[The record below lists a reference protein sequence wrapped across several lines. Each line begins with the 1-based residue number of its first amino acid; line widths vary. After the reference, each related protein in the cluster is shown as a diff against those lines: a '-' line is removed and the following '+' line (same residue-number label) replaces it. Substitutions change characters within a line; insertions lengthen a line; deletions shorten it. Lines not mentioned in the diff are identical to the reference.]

1 MVKAILSRTK
11 SLLAE
16 EALKFPKT
24 EPLLS
29 GFQFEQ
35 TTVFR
40 VDAEEYVLM

>member
-1 MVKAILSRTK
+1 MSRTK

-16 EALKFPKT
+16 EALKFPKIK
-24 EPLLS
+24 PLLS

-40 VDAEEYVLM
+40 VDTEEYVLM